1 MSATP
6 PPRRTFTAG
15 SAQELPTD
23 LTAVMWANGTVEC
36 RHRLAHRDGS
46 LVAAVGEIGQILTDL
61 RVSCTVCSDACAP

>member
-36 RHRLAHRDGS
+36 RHRLAHSDGS
-46 LVAAVGEIGQILTDL
+46 LAAAAGEIGHTLTDPSW
-61 RVSCTVCSDACAP
+61 SCTVCTDACAP